1 MSLPVV
7 VVSKLPQA
15 EALAAIREE
24 LAGIADVAF
33 LPDLDPERQ
42 AVVLREARAAMTYHP
57 WRDLGPECLAQLTS
71 CELLQCMTAGIDYL
85 PLRDLPKGLPVAYNA
100 GAFAEPMAEHVLAM
114 ALAGAKRLRGG
125 HLEMQAGAFNQFV
138 ATKQV
143 RGAVCGI
150 LGFGETGRAV
160 ARLLRPIGL
169 RLHAINRSGRTD
181 EDVEFVGTLD
191 DVGEVLDRSD
201 FVVVTLALTTKTD
214 GLIDAAAL
222 SRMKDDAVLI
232 NVARGE
238 IVDEDALYAHLLGN
252 PRFIACLEAWWIEP
266 VRHGR
271 FETRHDFLSLPNV
284 IGSPHN
290 SAMVPDALIGSAR
303 QAARNVRRLLTGEGA
318 RYIAGDDVKM
328 N

>member
-7 VVSKLPQA
+7 LVSKLPQA
-15 EALAAIREE
+15 EALTAIREE
-24 LAGIADVAF
+24 LAGVADVVF
-33 LPDLDPERQ
+33 LPDLDPEGQ
-42 AVVLREARAAMTYHP
+42 SLVLREARAAMTYHP
-57 WRDLGPECLAQLTS
+57 WRDLGPECLEQLVS
-71 CELLQCMTAGIDYL
+71 CQLLQCMTAGIDYL
-85 PLRDLPKGLPVAYNA
+85 PLRDLPESLPVAYNA

-114 ALAGAKRLRGG
+114 ALAGAKRLRGE
-125 HLEMQAGAFNQFV
+125 HLAMQAGEFNQFAV
-138 ATKQV
+138 TKQV

-160 ARLLRPIGL
+160 ARLLMPLGL
-169 RLHAINRSGRTD
+169 RIHAINRSGRTD
-181 EDVEFVGTLD
+181 EDVEFIGTLD
-191 DVGEVLDRSD
+191 DVGAVLERSD
-201 FVVVTLALTTKTD
+201 YVVITLALTTKTD

-222 SRMKDDAVLI
+222 SRVKKDAVLI

-238 IVDEDALYAHLLGN
+238 IIDQDALYAHLLAN
-252 PRFIACLEAWWIEP
+252 PHFIVGLESWWIEP

-290 SAMVPDALIGSAR
+290 SAMIPGALIYSAR
-303 QAARNVRRLLTGEGA
+303 QAARNVHRLLTGEGA

-328 N
+328 S